1 MLPPLLFVTT
11 MRRRQRQALIGGR
24 TLEDMSLAQPSRT
37 IVVEPVQVPAKA
49 PAPAEPPRRTEAPA
63 EPAARP

>member
-1 MLPPLLFVTT
+1 MLPPLLLVTT
-11 MRRRQRQALIGGR
+11 IRRRQRPGLIGGR

-49 PAPAEPPRRTEAPA
+49 PAPAEPPRKVEAPA
-63 EPAARP
+63 RP